1 MIWAAQSGLLQVRV
15 FCLLNSYSFFRF
27 SIHSSYIDSKNIL
40 MQGLLATYLICE
52 SIGKK
57 EASYMQISTERNST
71 GLTPSQLEQLCQ
83 PEQLERTLYL
93 FFNMNHWAKAREQL
107 FFVDRQGLYAVK
119 AALYDKPMRLALSKL
134 PPTSTEHPVSGKT
147 LLSLSPQT

>member
-1 MIWAAQSGLLQVRV
+1 MSMIWAAQSGLLQVRV

-57 EASYMQISTERNST
+57 EASYMQISTDSTAPTGNFSMEVHISGVEKHIGSWRVPSNS
-71 GLTPSQLEQLCQ
+71 
-83 PEQLERTLYL
+83 
-93 FFNMNHWAKAREQL
+93 M
-107 FFVDRQGLYAVK
+107 
-119 AALYDKPMRLALSKL
+119 
-134 PPTSTEHPVSGKT
+134 
-147 LLSLSPQT
+147 